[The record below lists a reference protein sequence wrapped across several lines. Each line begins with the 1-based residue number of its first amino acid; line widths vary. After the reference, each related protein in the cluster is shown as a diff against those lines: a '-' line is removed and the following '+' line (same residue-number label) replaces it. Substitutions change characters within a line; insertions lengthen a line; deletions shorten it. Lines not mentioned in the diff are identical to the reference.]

1 MSFGTVLDVV
11 IGLSVIYLA
20 ASLFVTIVNE
30 YINQFL
36 NLRAKQLVS
45 DLHELISDPNIVAKL
60 KTSPT
65 LGRFFG
71 PASKASSFVDT
82 KILAQQ
88 IVGGLQ
94 AAGAAPATLQSVI
107 ASIDSLPASSF
118 KDQLLAIAKSTS
130 TSVEKLV
137 DNVGTWLD
145 QSLTMMGEAYKR
157 WMQIV
162 SFGVGFAIATALNL
176 DTLSI
181 VTRLYHDEASR
192 EAMASYGT
200 GIVEKVSPEKFNQCA
215 ALTEAQR
222 SADPSC
228 AVVTSVVTNLKQRA
242 DAMSTLPIGYPA
254 VPIWTIAGFWWWL
267 ACLPGWFMT
276 GLATALGAPFW
287 FGLLNRVV
295 NIRHSMPRPDSD
307 GG

>member
-1 MSFGTVLDVV
+1 MNFGTVLDVV

-30 YINQFL
+30 YLNQFL

-45 DLHELISDPNIVAKL
+45 DLRSLITDPNVLARL
-60 KTSPT
+60 RADPV

-71 PASKASSFVDT
+71 PASKASSFIDT

-94 AAGAAPATLQSVI
+94 AADAAPATLQSVI
-107 ASIDSLPASSF
+107 TSINALPPSSL
-118 KDQLLAIAKSTS
+118 KDQLLAVAKSTEAN
-130 TSVEKLV
+130 VEKLIA
-137 DNVGTWLD
+137 NVSTWLD
-145 QSLTMMGEAYKR
+145 QSLTMMGETYKQ
-157 WMQIV
+157 WMQII
-162 SFGVGFAIATALNL
+162 SFIVGFVVAVALNL
-176 DTLSI
+176 DTLSM
-181 VTRLYHDEASR
+181 VTRLYHDEAAR
-192 EAMASYGT
+192 EAMAAYGT

-222 SADPSC
+222 SADQSC
-228 AVVTSVVTNLKQRA
+228 AVVTSLVTNLKQRS

-267 ACLPGWFMT
+267 ACLPGWLMT

-287 FGLLNRVV
+287 FGMLNRVV
-295 NIRHSMPRPDSD
+295 NIRHSMPKPDAD
-307 GG
+307 GA